1 LKKECF
7 KTFKNYLKE
16 KKMSISPKEILQ
28 ALSHVEDPDFKK
40 DIVTLGMVRNIEINE
55 NDISFDLVLTTPACP
70 LKEVLRNACV
80 NAIKHFIS
88 KDAAVNVNVTSEVKN
103 LANLT
108 GSLSKV
114 KNIIAVGSGKGGVGK
129 SLVSLGLANFFASSG
144 AKVGLMDADIYGP
157 SQPKLTGTTNY
168 VPASVSK
175 DNKEFIQPAEIG
187 NLKIFSIGYMVKP
200 DEAIVW
206 RGPMLASAIRQF
218 VNDVEWGEL
227 DYLIIDLPP
236 GTGDVQLSL
245 SQTLKLT
252 GAVIVTTPQEIAM
265 DDAVRALQMFKMPA
279 INVPVLGIVENMSW
293 FETKELPGR
302 KFEIFGK
309 GAGEKLSNTFGVP
322 FLGNLPLEYELSKSA
337 DNGELLKNTHFVNLF
352 SDIAGNLVRSIAQN
366 MNATATQ

>member
-1 LKKECF
+1 
-7 KTFKNYLKE
+7 
-16 KKMSISPKEILQ
+16 MSISPKEILQ

-40 DIVTLGMVRNIEINE
+40 DIVTLGMVRNIEINK

-80 NAIKHFIS
+80 NAIKHFLS
-88 KDAAVNVNVTSEVKN
+88 KEANVNVNVTSEVKN

-108 GSLSKV
+108 GSLTKV

-129 SLVSLGLANFFASSG
+129 SLVSLGLANFFAASG

-157 SQPKLTGTTNY
+157 SQPKLTGTTGHAL
-168 VPASVSK
+168 ASVRK
-175 DNKEFIQPAEIG
+175 GEKEYIQPAEIG
-187 NLKIFSIGYMVKP
+187 NLKILSIGYMVKP
-200 DEAIVW
+200 DEPIVW
-206 RGPMLASAIRQF
+206 RGPMLSSAIRQF
-218 VNDVEWGEL
+218 VNDIEWGEL

-245 SQTLKLT
+245 SQILKLT

-293 FETKELPGR
+293 FETKELLGR

-337 DNGELLKNTHFVNLF
+337 DNGELLNNPHFVNLF

>member
-1 LKKECF
+1 
-7 KTFKNYLKE
+7 
-16 KKMSISPKEILQ
+16 MSISPKEILQ

-55 NDISFDLVLTTPACP
+55 NAISFDLVLTTPACP
-70 LKEVLRNACV
+70 LKEVLHNACI

-88 KDAAVNVNVTSEVKN
+88 KDAIVNVNVTSEVKN
-103 LANLT
+103 LANLA

-129 SLVSLGLANFFASSG
+129 SLVSLGLANFFAASG

-157 SQPKLTGTTNY
+157 SQPKLTGTTGY

-293 FETKELPGR
+293 FETIELPGR
-302 KFEIFGK
+302 KFEIFGN
-309 GAGEKLSNTFGVP
+309 GAGEKLSSSFTVP
-322 FLGNLPLEYELSKSA
+322 FLGKLPLEYELSKSA
-337 DNGELLKNTHFVNLF
+337 DNGELLKNTRFVNLF

-366 MNATATQ
+366 MQATATQ